1 MKTSTLTSRL
11 LAIVAAFSFVFSA
24 AAYDFT
30 VDGVY
35 YNITGDNTVEV
46 TSKTTSSGGYT
57 GEVTVPATVTN
68 GGVNYQVTAVGDK
81 AFYVCSNVTAVHL
94 PATIT
99 SIGENA
105 FYRCTKMADVNI
117 PDGVVTIAYR
127 AFDECK
133 ALTTVTIPSSVVSIG
148 NMAFYQCIA
157 MTQVNFNE
165 GLQTIGTSAFADCK
179 ALTQVEF
186 PVSVTSIGQNAFE
199 NCTGLTDV
207 TFNGATSIGLY
218 AFAYDSAITSVTCLS
233 ETPPS
238 MYNSACFNSAVY
250 ENAELHVATRA
261 LHDVYASAA
270 NWQQFNHILSPC
282 DFEAD
287 GFYFLRLG
295 SNGAIVTYKDENYN
309 CYSGDVVIPAT
320 VNDGGTVRN
329 VTGIDKDAFKD
340 CVGLTSVTIPAS
352 VTSIGAQAFAGC
364 TALTTVTCE
373 GTTPPAMASTD
384 CFESNTYSN
393 ATLNVAT
400 RALHDVYASAAN
412 WQQFNHILSPCD
424 FEDEGCY
431 FLRLEADKAIIT
443 YKDENYNSYSGH
455 VIIPKTVYDG
465 GTERIVVAVDNN
477 AFKNCDALISVEITG
492 YVERIG
498 ASAFAG
504 CSALTAVYVYPF
516 PPTMASSDVFD
527 NDTYSNA
534 TLYVPFYA
542 IDDFKSANYWRL
554 FNTIK
559 SMDEPDFVVDGIY
572 YTKWNVTTVAVMHG
586 PEKGCYSGHVT
597 IPPVVLWEGNF
608 YNVKCIEWGAF
619 YGCPDVTDVT
629 IPTSV
634 VSFGQYC
641 FAGTG
646 ITSTLHP
653 DYARGI
659 AEGAYKD
666 CTQLKTIT
674 INANMVKVE
683 KYAFAGCTA
692 VETVI
697 CKAVTPPLIRFDY
710 NCFSEEA
717 YNNATLYVPGASYND
732 YKVASGWRR
741 FANIVGVLHDFEVD
755 GVYYAITDTNTVA
768 VTARDNR
775 YNSYSGSIEIPSMV
789 TYNGTDYVVAS
800 IAQYAFYNCT
810 GLTSVTIPMS
820 VTEIGN
826 YAFLGCTNV
835 SQVICTSYTPPV
847 MAGYYAFDPT
857 CYQNATLIVP
867 DGTEDQYQ
875 STDWWNQFTQAKII
889 LRGDVNGDG
898 TVNIAD
904 VTAMIDYLLSGD
916 ESSILLI
923 NGDVNK
929 DGTVNIADV
938 TALIDYLL
946 SGAWPFDGTV
956 TIQGITFNMVAVEG
970 GTFTMGATPEQ
981 GSYPDDNEKPAHQ
994 VTLSDYY
1001 IGETEVTQALWLA
1014 VMGSN
1019 PSQHQGD
1026 LNYPVE
1032 RVSWNECQIFIS
1044 RLNEMT
1050 GLNFRMPTEAEWEYA
1065 ARGGKYSHSHM
1076 YAGSDLVDEVAWNF
1090 DNSGNLTHLVAT
1102 KRANELGLYD
1112 MSGNVSE
1119 WCYDCLGAYTSE
1131 AQTNPTGPT
1140 GIPYRVQRGGDYN
1153 NVARFC
1159 RVSSRGYIY
1168 PPSYTAEFIGLR
1180 LAL

>member
-11 LAIVAAFSFVFSA
+11 LAIAAAFSFVLSA
-24 AAYDFT
+24 MAYDFT

-218 AFAYDSAITSVTCLS
+218 AFVYDSAITSVTCLS

-250 ENAELHVATRA
+250 ENAELH
-261 LHDVYASAA
+261 
-270 NWQQFNHILSPC
+270 
-282 DFEAD
+282 
-287 GFYFLRLG
+287 
-295 SNGAIVTYKDENYN
+295 
-309 CYSGDVVIPAT
+309 
-320 VNDGGTVRN
+320 
-329 VTGIDKDAFKD
+329 
-340 CVGLTSVTIPAS
+340 
-352 VTSIGAQAFAGC
+352 
-364 TALTTVTCE
+364 
-373 GTTPPAMASTD
+373 
-384 CFESNTYSN
+384 
-393 ATLNVAT
+393 VAT

-492 YVERIG
+492 YIERIG

-504 CSALTAVYVYPF
+504 CSALTSVYVYPF
-516 PPTMASSDVFD
+516 PPTMAGSDVFD

-572 YTKWNVTTVAVMHG
+572 YKKWNVTTVAVMHG

>member
-1 MKTSTLTSRL
+1 MVIALSSEPVRAITFIPLITVHSMKTSTLTSRL

-68 GGVNYQVTAVGDK
+68 GGVDYQVTAVGDK

-165 GLQTIGTSAFADCK
+165 GLQTIGTSAFSYCK

-186 PVSVTSIGQNAFE
+186 PVSVTSIGQNVFE

-207 TFNGATSIGLY
+207 TINGATSIGLY

-238 MYNSACFNSAVY
+238 MYNSGCFNSAVY

-282 DFEAD
+282 DFE
-287 GFYFLRLG
+287 
-295 SNGAIVTYKDENYN
+295 
-309 CYSGDVVIPAT
+309 
-320 VNDGGTVRN
+320 
-329 VTGIDKDAFKD
+329 
-340 CVGLTSVTIPAS
+340 
-352 VTSIGAQAFAGC
+352 
-364 TALTTVTCE
+364 
-373 GTTPPAMASTD
+373 
-384 CFESNTYSN
+384 
-393 ATLNVAT
+393 
-400 RALHDVYASAAN
+400 
-412 WQQFNHILSPCD
+412 
-424 FEDEGCY
+424 DEGCY
-431 FLRLEADKAIIT
+431 FLRLGADRAIIT
-443 YKDENYNSYSGH
+443 YKDENYNSYSGN
-455 VIIPKTVYDG
+455 VIIPLTVYDG
-465 GTERIVVAVDNN
+465 GTERIVVKVDKN
-477 AFKNCDALISVEITG
+477 AFKNCDAMTSVDITM
-492 YVERIG
+492 YIERIE
-498 ASAFAG
+498 ATAFAG

-516 PPTMASSDVFD
+516 PPTMAGSDVFD

-634 VSFGQYC
+634 QSFGSYC

-646 ITSTLHP
+646 LTSTIHP
-653 DYARGI
+653 DYAMGI

-741 FANIVGVLHDFEVD
+741 FANIVGVLHDFEVG
-755 GVYYAITDTNTVA
+755 GVYYAITDANTVA

-847 MAGYYAFDPT
+847 MADYYAFDPS

-867 DGTEDQYQ
+867 DGAEGLYQ
-875 STDWWNQFTQAKII
+875 STDWWNQFSQVKLI

-898 TVNIAD
+898 TVSIAD
-904 VTAMIDYLLSGD
+904 VTALIDYLLSGD
-916 ESSILLI
+916 ESNALLI
-923 NGDVNK
+923 NADVNK
-929 DGTVNIADV
+929 DGTVSIADV

-946 SGAWPFDGTV
+946 SGAWPFNGTV
-956 TIQGITFNMVAVEG
+956 TIQGISFNMVAVEG
-970 GTFTMGATPEQ
+970 GTFTMGATPE
-981 GSYPDDNEKPAHQ
+981 DNYADNNERPAHQ

-1065 ARGGKYSHSHM
+1065 ARGGKNSHSYM
-1076 YAGSDLVDEVAWNF
+1076 YAGSDLVDEVAWYST
-1090 DNSGNLTHLVAT
+1090 NSGNLTHLVAT

>member
-24 AAYDFT
+24 MAYDFT

-57 GEVTVPATVTN
+57 GEVTVPAMVTN

-105 FYRCTKMADVNI
+105 FYRCYNLADVNI

-165 GLQTIGTSAFADCK
+165 GLQTIGTSAFAYCK

-186 PVSVTSIGQNAFE
+186 PASVTSIGQNAFE

-282 DFEAD
+282 DFE
-287 GFYFLRLG
+287 
-295 SNGAIVTYKDENYN
+295 
-309 CYSGDVVIPAT
+309 
-320 VNDGGTVRN
+320 
-329 VTGIDKDAFKD
+329 
-340 CVGLTSVTIPAS
+340 
-352 VTSIGAQAFAGC
+352 
-364 TALTTVTCE
+364 
-373 GTTPPAMASTD
+373 
-384 CFESNTYSN
+384 
-393 ATLNVAT
+393 
-400 RALHDVYASAAN
+400 
-412 WQQFNHILSPCD
+412 
-424 FEDEGCY
+424 DEGCY
-431 FLRLEADKAIIT
+431 FLRLGADRAIIT

-455 VIIPKTVYDG
+455 VNIIDFVNDG
-465 GTERIVVAVDNN
+465 GTERKVVKIDKN
-477 AFKNCDALISVEITG
+477 AFKNCDALTG
-492 YVERIG
+492 VSIFMNMERIES
-498 ASAFAG
+498 SAFAG
-504 CSALTAVYVYPF
+504 CSALTAVDVYCY
-516 PPTMASSDVFD
+516 PPAMASSDVFD

-534 TLYVPFYA
+534 TLYVNFYA
-542 IDDFKSANYWRL
+542 IDDFKSADYWRL

-572 YTKWNVTTVAVMHG
+572 YAKWNVTTVAVIHG
-586 PEKGCYSGHVT
+586 PEKGCYSGHVI

-608 YNVKCIEWGAF
+608 YNVKCIESGTF

-634 VSFGQYC
+634 QSFGSYC

-653 DYARGI
+653 DYAMGI

-666 CTQLKTIT
+666 CTQLKTIK
-674 INANMVKVE
+674 INANMVEVE

-697 CKAVTPPLIRFDY
+697 CKAVTPPLIESDY
-710 NCFSEEA
+710 NCFSEET

-741 FANIVGVLHDFEVD
+741 FANIVGILHDFEVD
-755 GVYYAITDTNTVA
+755 GVYYAITDANTVA

-835 SQVICTSYTPPV
+835 SQVICTSDTPPV
-847 MAGYYAFDPT
+847 MAGYYAFDPS

-875 STDWWNQFTQAKII
+875 STDWWNQFTQVKLI

-898 TVNIAD
+898 AVNIAD
-904 VTAMIDYLLSGD
+904 VAAMIDYLLNGD

-923 NGDVNK
+923 NADVNK

-938 TALIDYLL
+938 AAMIDYLL
-946 SGAWPFDGTV
+946 SGAWPVLDEVFVVNGV
-956 TIQGITFNMVAVEG
+956 SFKMVGVEG

-981 GSYPDDNEKPAHQ
+981 GDDAYESEKPAHQ
-994 VTLSDYY
+994 VTLSSYS
-1001 IGETEVTQALWLA
+1001 IGETEVTQGLWLA
-1014 VMGSN
+1014 VMGTN
-1019 PSQHQGD
+1019 PSYFTGD
-1026 LNYPVE
+1026 LNKPVE
-1032 RVSWNECQIFIS
+1032 RVSWYDCQTFIS
-1044 RLNEMT
+1044 KLNAMT
-1050 GLNFRMPTEAEWEYA
+1050 GLNFRLPTEAEWEFA
-1065 ARGGKYSHSHM
+1065 ARGGLQSKGYK
-1076 YAGSDLVDEVAWNF
+1076 YAGSNILNEVSWYVENSALVGVDSP
-1090 DNSGNLTHLVAT
+1090 DYGTHAVAT
-1102 KRANELGLYD
+1102 KKANELGLYD
-1112 MSGNVSE
+1112 MTGNVSE
-1119 WCYDCLGAYTSE
+1119 WVRDWYDNYSSE
-1131 AQTNPTGPT
+1131 SQTNPTGPST
-1140 GIPYRVQRGGDYN
+1140 GSYHIHRGGGYDSYPSSL
-1153 NVARFC
+1153 
-1159 RVSSRGYIY
+1159 RVSYRA
-1168 PPSYTAEFIGLR
+1168 YTIGSITGDALGLR

>member
-165 GLQTIGTSAFADCK
+165 GLQTIGTSVFDSCFAL
-179 ALTQVEF
+179 AQVEI
-186 PVSVTSIGQNAFE
+186 PASVTSIGQSAFS
-199 NCTGLTDV
+199 NCTGLTNV
-207 TFNGATSIGLY
+207 TFNGAPSIGLY

-238 MYNSACFNSAVY
+238 MNNSACFNSAVY

-282 DFEAD
+282 DFE
-287 GFYFLRLG
+287 
-295 SNGAIVTYKDENYN
+295 
-309 CYSGDVVIPAT
+309 
-320 VNDGGTVRN
+320 
-329 VTGIDKDAFKD
+329 
-340 CVGLTSVTIPAS
+340 
-352 VTSIGAQAFAGC
+352 
-364 TALTTVTCE
+364 
-373 GTTPPAMASTD
+373 
-384 CFESNTYSN
+384 
-393 ATLNVAT
+393 
-400 RALHDVYASAAN
+400 
-412 WQQFNHILSPCD
+412 
-424 FEDEGCY
+424 DEGCY
-431 FLRLEADKAIIT
+431 FLRLGADRAIIT
-443 YKDENYNSYSGH
+443 YKDENYNSYSGN
-455 VIIPKTVYDG
+455 VIIPLTVYDG
-465 GTERIVVAVDNN
+465 GTERRVVKVDKN
-477 AFKNCDALISVEITG
+477 AFKNCDAMTSVEITV
-492 YVERIG
+492 YIERIE
-498 ASAFAG
+498 ATAFAG

-516 PPTMASSDVFD
+516 PPTMAGSDVFD

-572 YTKWNVTTVAVMHG
+572 YAKWNVTTVAVMHG

-634 VSFGQYC
+634 VSFGPYC

-653 DYARGI
+653 DYATGI

-666 CTQLKTIT
+666 CTRLKTIT
-674 INANMVKVE
+674 INANMVEVE

-755 GVYYAITDTNTVA
+755 GVYYAITDANTVA

-835 SQVICTSYTPPV
+835 SQVNCNSYTPPV

-867 DGTEDQYQ
+867 DGTEEQYQ
-875 STDWWNQFTQAKII
+875 STDWWNQFTQVKLI

-898 TVNIAD
+898 AVNIAD
-904 VTAMIDYLLSGD
+904 VAAMIDYLLNGD

-923 NGDVNK
+923 NADVNK
-929 DGTVNIADV
+929 DGTVNIADL
-938 TALIDYLL
+938 AAMIDYLL
-946 SGAWPFDGTV
+946 NGAWPFDGTV
-956 TIQGITFNMVAVEG
+956 TIQGITFNMVEVEG

-981 GSYPDDNEKPAHQ
+981 GSYPNDNEKPAHQ

-1044 RLNEMT
+1044 KLNEMT

-1076 YAGSDLVDEVAWNF
+1076 YAGSDLVDEVAWNY

-1112 MSGNVSE
+1112 MSGNVGE
-1119 WCYDCLGAYTSE
+1119 WCQDWFGPYSE
-1131 AQTNPTGPT
+1131 VSQTNPTGPET
-1140 GIPYRVQRGGDYN
+1140 GSNRAYRGGFFQ
-1153 NVARFC
+1153 VQAPLC
-1159 RVSSRGYIY
+1159 RVATRFQFY
-1168 PPSYTAEFIGLR
+1168 PSATPPYVGLR